1 MLLILT
7 YYTIHVLLKNIIA
20 IHTSLI
26 VLSFLCNTILCKDI
40 HKYIFKKN
48 CPLEWNIHLH
58 HKLDLRF
65 SSAEL
70 EAVLLWKDF
79 IFIIIYLLWFYWY
92 VQWMRFV
99 ISSDHLVWL
108 YKSILVAILLD
119 CIYKRTVVLKAF
131 WWPSCLIVYIR
142 EQLF

>member
-70 EAVLLWKDF
+70 EAILLWKDF

-99 ISSDHLVWL
+99 VFLVT
-108 YKSILVAILLD
+108 ILFD
-119 CIYKRTVVLKAF
+119 CIKAF